1 VAEVQ
6 VTVDQPQEQES
17 PQPSEATE
25 SLAAA
30 AAASTQVGLQLGR
43 LESRLDL
50 LPAQV
55 QEAVTSALAPVLAA
69 LQELRSRVEELTD
82 IVDAAGEY
90 LAELEEATEPAEEEN
105 SNGQESAAGVEVQVP
120 PPQTTP
126 PVKPQRNGILRV
138 LLG

>member
-17 PQPSEATE
+17 PQPSETTE
-25 SLAAA
+25 ALAAA
-30 AAASTQVGLQLGR
+30 AAASTQVGLELGR

-55 QEAVTSALAPVLAA
+55 QEAVTSALTPVLQA

-82 IVDAAGEY
+82 VVDAAGEY
-90 LAELEEATEPAEEEN
+90 LAELEEATEPVEEEN
-105 SNGQESAAGVEVQVP
+105 SNDHTSAAAVEVQV

-126 PVKPQRNGILRV
+126 PVKPPRNGILRV

>member
-6 VTVDQPQEQES
+6 VTVDQPQEEA
-17 PQPSEATE
+17 PQTPETTEA
-25 SLAAA
+25 LAAA
-30 AAASTQVGLQLGR
+30 AAASTQVGLELGR
-43 LESRLDL
+43 LESRLDS

-55 QEAVTSALAPVLAA
+55 QEAVTSALVPVLQA

-82 IVDAAGEY
+82 VVDAAGEF
-90 LAELEEATEPAEEEN
+90 LAELEETTEPVEEN
-105 SNGQESAAGVEVQVP
+105 SDNHDSAAAVEVQVP

>member
-6 VTVDQPQEQES
+6 VTVDQPQEEA
-17 PQPSEATE
+17 PQTTETTEA
-25 SLAAA
+25 LAAA
-30 AAASTQVGLQLGR
+30 AAASTQVGLELGR

-50 LPAQV
+50 LPSQV
-55 QEAVTSALAPVLAA
+55 QEAVTSALTPVLQA

-82 IVDAAGEY
+82 VVDAAGEY
-90 LAELEEATEPAEEEN
+90 LAELEEATEPVEEEN
-105 SNGQESAAGVEVQVP
+105 HDSAAAVEVQVP

>member
-6 VTVDQPQEQES
+6 VTVDQPQEEA
-17 PQPSEATE
+17 PQTSETTE
-25 SLAAA
+25 ALAAA
-30 AAASTQVGLQLGR
+30 AAASTQVGLELGR

-55 QEAVTSALAPVLAA
+55 QEAVTSALVPVLQA
-69 LQELRSRVEELTD
+69 LQELRSRIEELTD
-82 IVDAAGEY
+82 VVDAAGEF
-90 LAELEEATEPAEEEN
+90 LAELEEATEPVEEEK
-105 SNGQESAAGVEVQVP
+105 SNDHESAAAVEVTVP